1 VNRDDY
7 SLLDIDPD
15 ALRAAEF
22 MQAQELLTGMVGRQI
37 VAAQLDETRISV
49 ELDDGAIYYF
59 YGFMGE
65 DAPAA
70 GAAG

>member
-1 VNRDDY
+1 MNPDDH
-7 SLLDIDPD
+7 SLFDIDPD

-22 MQAQELLTGMVGRQI
+22 MQVQELLTGMVGKQI
-37 VAAQLDETRISV
+37 VAAQLDETRITV

-65 DAPAA
+65 DAQAV